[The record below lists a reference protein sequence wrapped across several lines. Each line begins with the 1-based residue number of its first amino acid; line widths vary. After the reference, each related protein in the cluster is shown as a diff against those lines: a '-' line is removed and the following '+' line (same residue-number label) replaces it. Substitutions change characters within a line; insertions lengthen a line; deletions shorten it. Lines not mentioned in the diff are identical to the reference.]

1 MEVEVTSDIEHE
13 LLGRREVQCL
23 FRSVYGHLS
32 RSDAVQAVS
41 EKIKVTNKA
50 VYVISIDGEYGIRD
64 AKGLFYI
71 YGSEEDAEKDLPKY
85 ILKRNAGPAAAPEEA
100 KAQPKTSEEKKAE
113 PEKPEEAKDQPKTT
127 EEKAEPEKPEQA
139 KPEKPKGEEAKPEE
153 SKIEEVKAEPE
164 ETKTQPEKPEESSK
178 EPSEAPKEKEK

>member
-41 EKIKVTNKA
+41 KKIKVTDKA

-100 KAQPKTSEEKKAE
+100 KAQPETSGEKKAE

-139 KPEKPKGEEAKPEE
+139 KPEQAKPEQA
-153 SKIEEVKAEPE
+153 KVEEVKAEPE

>member
-1 MEVEVTSDIEHE
+1 VEVEVTSDIRNE

-23 FRSVYGHLS
+23 IRSVYGHFS

-41 EKIKVTNKA
+41 EKLKATDKA
-50 VYVISIDGEYGIRD
+50 VYAISIDGGSGTRD

-71 YGSEEDAEKDLPKY
+71 YSNEEDAEKDLPKY

-100 KAQPKTSEEKKAE
+100 KAKPETPEAKKAE
-113 PEKPEEAKDQPKTT
+113 PEKPEESKDQPKTT

-139 KPEKPKGEEAKPEE
+139 KPEKPKG
-153 SKIEEVKAEPE
+153 EEVKAEPE